1 MSNIDNN
8 DVKECLPKLATGIRG
23 LDKVLYGGFDINSEH
38 LIIVIKGRDENNDK
52 TIFGMQ
58 MLYGIA
64 QSIKHFQNEYKSL
77 QDFCTTPKIFSTYYK
92 SQMIRELFLDYFI
105 SSGIQEIF
113 KKKAAE
119 DKTVNLTST
128 VFANMLFDCSRILCQ
143 GISNDINIPYS
154 VIKDKIDSLIGDGV
168 VYYNNRTDSLHFKY
182 GLKTIDTK
190 YNQIYRRKKEL
201 EDFFF
206 KKGKIP
212 FDKTK
217 LRQYIGQYALE
228 LETKYYSDYLGILSD
243 ISNGICPDLIS
254 MDISNYKSIPLQYVE
269 RIFDNLESARIS
281 ILIVDSELDIPN
293 NRANVIIEFTSEI
306 VDKFVLKY
314 LQITKSD
321 VQDYLPGLHQY
332 KKRDY
337 GVEVYPRIA
346 LYISERRYLQR
357 ALVYTHS
364 DALTET
370 YQQYQNR
377 QKYYQDSPNNTYEDY
392 EERLKNKDNEH
403 FHAMYPKNFMDLMS
417 IDLLNK
423 IFMPLNP
430 LRHLLHKSQNERDF
444 MENEYMYGNAG
455 FVTAVIGKSNTY
467 KRFLTFGGVFG
478 SAATNDHTLI
488 IMMNKEESVIRRR
501 LTCPARPL
509 NGDMY
514 QKCYFCYHY
523 IHFMNICMGHITPEE
538 FLYYLEKQI
547 EVTYDGSAKKRI
559 RRIVIDDL
567 QILDYCFPR
576 LKNDGL
582 FLAALVELCRVNDII
597 LYVLCDTKGG
607 MAPALRSLADN
618 VVFTSKDNCGHPL
631 ILVEKFA
638 GYTNTP
644 SKMYCGK
651 VKNVDK
657 LFRCMESYDSKD
669 IKHFDFQSNIVELE
683 DVSTS
688 MFKDVLKDFNL

>member
-1 MSNIDNN
+1 M
-8 DVKECLPKLATGIRG
+8 
-23 LDKVLYGGFDINSEH
+23 
-38 LIIVIKGRDENNDK
+38 
-52 TIFGMQ
+52 
-58 MLYGIA
+58 
-64 QSIKHFQNEYKSL
+64 
-77 QDFCTTPKIFSTYYK
+77 
-92 SQMIRELFLDYFI
+92 
-105 SSGIQEIF
+105 
-113 KKKAAE
+113 
-119 DKTVNLTST
+119 
-128 VFANMLFDCSRILCQ
+128 
-143 GISNDINIPYS
+143 
-154 VIKDKIDSLIGDGV
+154 
-168 VYYNNRTDSLHFKY
+168 
-182 GLKTIDTK
+182 
-190 YNQIYRRKKEL
+190 
-201 EDFFF
+201 
-206 KKGKIP
+206 
-212 FDKTK
+212 
-217 LRQYIGQYALE
+217 
-228 LETKYYSDYLGILSD
+228 
-243 ISNGICPDLIS
+243 
-254 MDISNYKSIPLQYVE
+254 
-269 RIFDNLESARIS
+269 
-281 ILIVDSELDIPN
+281 DSELDIPN
-293 NRANVIIEFTSEI
+293 NRANVIIELTSEI